1 MFIQTLNKLLCV
13 YFWTW
18 WHSKACWTNCTG
30 SCVRGSYV
38 AFQHAN
44 FSAWN
49 VLFFPV
55 IHQSVGHTHIVV
67 LGTGYD
73 PFFTPDN
80 IIIYHLWPW

>member
-55 IHQSVGHTHIVV
+55 IHTHI
-67 LGTGYD
+67 
-73 PFFTPDN
+73 
-80 IIIYHLWPW
+80 LWSSAQDMTLILPQTTLLFITFDRGKTW